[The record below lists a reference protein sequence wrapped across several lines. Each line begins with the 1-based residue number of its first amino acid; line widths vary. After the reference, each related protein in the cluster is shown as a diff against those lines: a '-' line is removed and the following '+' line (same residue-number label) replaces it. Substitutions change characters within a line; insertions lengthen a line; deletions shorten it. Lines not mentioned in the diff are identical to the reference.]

1 MMRSPHIA
9 IVGSINMDLVLRTPR
24 MPAVGET
31 IQGQSF
37 HAIAGGKGANQA
49 VAIARQE
56 IGATLIGCIGDDAF
70 GQELHRNFIADGI
83 NTDYLF
89 CQTGASTGVAG
100 IFVDGDGHNSIVLAA
115 GANQAL
121 STTHIDSAST
131 AISSAA
137 LLLCQLETPFDTVV
151 HAITLAKQHGIP
163 IVFNPAP
170 MRSLD
175 DQLLRQIDYLIINET
190 EASQLS
196 GVTVSS
202 NETAMNAAKIL
213 HTRGSRIVLITLGA
227 EGVVISQDY
236 SQDADKKMVSHIK
249 TPHAIGQPKPLVD
262 AKQTA
267 EISSVFI
274 PAIKVKAIDTTAA
287 GDTFVG
293 VFAVGLV
300 RGLTITEACIDA
312 QYAAALTVTKLG
324 AQTAI
329 PSRHEVK
336 NFKALMLRQ

>member
-1 MMRSPHIA
+1 MRSPHIA

-31 IQGQSF
+31 IEGQSF
-37 HAIAGGKGANQA
+37 HTIAGGKGANQA
-49 VAIARQE
+49 VAIARQD

-70 GQELHRNFIADGI
+70 GQELQRHFTADHI

-89 CQTGASTGVAG
+89 CQAGAHTGVAG
-100 IFVDGDGHNSIVLAA
+100 IFVDGDGHNSIVLAP
-115 GANQAL
+115 GANQTL
-121 STTHIDSAST
+121 STTHVDSASK

-137 LLLCQLETPFDTVV
+137 LLVCQLETPFDTVV
-151 HAITLAKQHGIP
+151 HTITLAKQHNIP

-170 MRSLD
+170 MRSLND
-175 DQLLRQIDYLIINET
+175 HLLSQIDYLIVNET
-190 EASQLS
+190 EASQLT
-196 GVTVSS
+196 GIPVSNS
-202 NETAMNAAKIL
+202 ETAISAAKTL
-213 HTRGSRIVLITLGA
+213 HARGSRVVLITLGA
-227 EGVVISQDY
+227 EGVVISQDH
-236 SQDADKKMVSHIK
+236 SQEDDQNIVSHIK
-249 TPHAIGQPKPLVD
+249 AQHASDPHTSLVD
-262 AKQTA
+262 AQKLA
-267 EISSVFI
+267 PISSLFI

-300 RGLTITEACIDA
+300 RGLTVTEACVDA

-329 PSRHEVK
+329 PYRHEVDK
-336 NFKALMLRQ
+336 FKALLLP